1 MAPIEWQ
8 AITPEEM
15 IREIETYVQRSKE
28 NKYAFQIGLKDV
40 DFDIDE
46 NRLEVLGLSMLFRS
60 IDQAEDA
67 MRNGVIQ
74 PGKLIEYD
82 GTIHQIL
89 AFDHRPVGYSGFMDC
104 VTHSLTLTDKG
115 LFEVGRYPGVSLNE
129 PGKHWQWFIHR
140 RLATPEELH
149 DWQETHKISAEELLE
164 RVYTATD
171 VMGSQGGK
179 AS

>member
-1 MAPIEWQ
+1 MVPIEWR
-8 AITPEEM
+8 AVTPEEM
-15 IREIETYVQRSKE
+15 IRRIETFIQRSKE
-28 NKYAFQIGLKDV
+28 NKYAFQVGLKDV

-46 NRLEVLGLSMLFRS
+46 NRLEVLGLSLPFRS

-74 PGKLIEYD
+74 PGKLIEHD
-82 GTIHQIL
+82 GTMHQIL

-115 LFEVGRYPGVSLNE
+115 LFEVGRYPGVSLTE
-129 PGKHWQWFIHR
+129 PGKQWQWFIHR

-149 DWQETHKISAEELLE
+149 EWQDTHQLTAEELLDQI
-164 RVYTATD
+164 YSAMTGIGD
-171 VMGSQGGK
+171 
-179 AS
+179 

>member
-1 MAPIEWQ
+1 MTPIEWQ
-8 AITPEEM
+8 AMTPEEM
-15 IREIETYVQRSKE
+15 IREIETFVQRSKE
-28 NKYAFQIGLKDV
+28 NKYAYQVGLKDV

-46 NRLEVLGLSMLFRS
+46 NRLEVLGLSLPFRS

-89 AFDHRPVGYSGFMDC
+89 AFDHRAVGYSGFMDC
-104 VTHSLTLTDKG
+104 VTHSLALTDNG

-140 RLATPEELH
+140 CLATPEELH
-149 DWQETHKISAEELLE
+149 DWQETNEISAEELLE
-164 RVYTATD
+164 RVYTAMTGIGD
-171 VMGSQGGK
+171 
-179 AS
+179 